1 MASME
6 EALRNEG
13 NSTADVERLTEMFR
27 EIEEANPSMPPR
39 IYKPD
44 ATIEY
49 DSRAG
54 EGNIDGE
61 LFSETKIEKLRSLGK
76 KLVLA
81 KTEKITTKMKKEIFE
96 IIKDYV
102 VYFHPDELYS
112 LEVSEGGWTA
122 NLSMPGYSDQTDPI
136 HYNTLAEAIEDLHR
150 MYAD

>member
-1 MASME
+1 ME

-13 NSTADVERLTEMFR
+13 NSTADVERFTEMFR
-27 EIEEANPSMPPR
+27 EIEEANPSMPPE

-54 EGNIDGE
+54 GGNIDGG
-61 LFSETKIEKLRSLGK
+61 LFSETKIEKLRALGK

-81 KTEKITTKMKKEIFE
+81 KTEKGTTKVKREIFE

-102 VYFHPDELYS
+102 EYFHPDELYS
-112 LEVSEGGWTA
+112 LEITEGGWIA
-122 NLSMPGYSDQTDPI
+122 HLSMPGYMDQTDPI
-136 HYNTLAEAIEDLHR
+136 HYDTLAEAIEDLHR